1 MKQVNVLGLSQWLC
15 NCSQVLSVY
24 IIVYDYVV
32 YLKDRVRERER
43 EGGERRGRDKQKRR
57 PPTC

>member
-1 MKQVNVLGLSQWLC
+1 MCLVYLNGSVTVLR
-15 NCSQVLSVY
+15 VLSVY